1 MIRIV
6 SMDKIFRFTNTLIT
20 ISIFTL
26 GFKSN
31 TEVEVVAAVVVV
43 VVAAFLSWILGTVWY
58 IHNCTL
64 TCQQEQVLR
73 ANDSAI

>member
-6 SMDKIFRFTNTLIT
+6 SMDKILRFTNTLIT

-43 VVAAFLSWILGTVWY
+43 VVVVVVAFLS
-58 IHNCTL
+58 
-64 TCQQEQVLR
+64 
-73 ANDSAI
+73 

>member
-6 SMDKIFRFTNTLIT
+6 SMDKILRFTNTLIT

-31 TEVEVVAAVVVV
+31 TEVEVVAAVVV
-43 VVAAFLSWILGTVWY
+43 AFLSWILGTVWY

>member
-6 SMDKIFRFTNTLIT
+6 SMDKILRFTNTLIT

-43 VVAAFLSWILGTVWY
+43 VVVAFLSWILGSLVYTQLY
-58 IHNCTL
+58 IDLPT
-64 TCQQEQVLR
+64 R
-73 ANDSAI
+73 ASAESKR